1 MEEPGTGSAIWVSD
15 LVDWAL
21 TNSHHQ
27 TVFISPDRSPEEQA
41 RQHLL
46 VFISPD
52 RSPEEQARQHLLVLE
67 MKKKAKDN

>member
-15 LVDWAL
+15 LVGADWAL

-46 VFISPD
+46 V
-52 RSPEEQARQHLLVLE
+52 LE